1 MNNKN
6 KHNRHSASLDEV
18 FCEVFN
24 TEEDLREY
32 LQYSFEE
39 YLEDG
44 DFNVFCRSLE
54 LVIKSRDTIQGFA
67 RKVDL
72 SKMGLYNIIN
82 GKKEPK
88 IRTLAK
94 ILKELGCTLK
104 VA

>member
-1 MNNKN
+1 MGKYKN
-6 KHNRHSASLDEV
+6 SISFEEG
-18 FCEVFN
+18 FCKIFD
-24 TEEDLREY
+24 TEEKLRDY
-32 LQYSFEE
+32 LTFAFEE

-94 ILKELGCTLK
+94 ILKELGLTLR

>member
-1 MNNKN
+1 MGKYKN
-6 KHNRHSASLDEV
+6 SISFEEG
-18 FCEVFN
+18 FCEIFN
-24 TEEDLREY
+24 TEEDLKDY
-32 LQYSFEE
+32 LTFAFEE
-39 YLEDG
+39 YLQDG

-54 LVIKSRDTIQGFA
+54 LVIKSRDTINGFA
-67 RKVDL
+67 KKVDL

-104 VA
+104 IA

>member
-1 MNNKN
+1 MNKN
-6 KHNRHSASLDEV
+6 YKNSIPLNEA
-18 FCEVFN
+18 FCELFN
-24 TEEDLREY
+24 TEEEIKEYLEYAFDEY
-32 LQYSFEE
+32 LQ
-39 YLEDG
+39 DG

-67 RKVDL
+67 KKVDL

-82 GKKEPK
+82 GKKVPK

-104 VA
+104 IA

>member
-1 MNNKN
+1 MNEKKYKN
-6 KHNRHSASLDEV
+6 CISFEEG
-18 FCEVFN
+18 FCELFN
-24 TEEDLREY
+24 TEEKLR
-32 LQYSFEE
+32 SFLNTAFED

-44 DFNVFCRSLE
+44 DFNAFCYSLE
-54 LVIKSRDTIQGFA
+54 LVIKSRDTIKGFA
-67 RKVDL
+67 EKVDL

-104 VA
+104 IA

>member
-1 MNNKN
+1 MNKKEYKN
-6 KHNRHSASLDEV
+6 CTSFDEV
-18 FCEVFN
+18 FCELFD
-24 TEEDLREY
+24 TEEKLKDFLSLALED
-32 LQYSFEE
+32 

-54 LVIKSRDTIQGFA
+54 LVIKSRDTINGFA
-67 RKVDL
+67 KKVDL

-104 VA
+104 IA